1 MIAPL
6 PPKPPLQPTTPGFR
20 TDFHCAYHQRAGHD
34 TDSCSALR
42 HAILDLIDQG
52 LVNLGQPIVT
62 TDPLPTHDTRVVLP
76 PLGGIHL
83 IEHIEGDVFMMGW
96 DGEALQLISLYKD
109 SDFSGY
115 THGQQVPRPFRL
127 APDEIPRQPV
137 VSPVYLQHVPP
148 LTPFII
154 FSKGYGPAHRDV
166 QIVTRSGRVPHP
178 PLVDRTFATTTARE
192 EIQRDDD
199 EILRQLRT
207 T

>member
-1 MIAPL
+1 MIW
-6 PPKPPLQPTTPGFR
+6 
-20 TDFHCAYHQRAGHD
+20 D
-34 TDSCSALR
+34 
-42 HAILDLIDQG
+42 
-52 LVNLGQPIVT
+52 
-62 TDPLPTHDTRVVLP
+62 DPLPTHDTRAVPAL
-76 PLGGIHL
+76 LGGIHL
-83 IEHIEGDVFMMGW
+83 IEHIEGDVFMMVWG
-96 DGEALQLISLYKD
+96 GEAPQPISLYKD
-109 SDFSGY
+109 SNFNGY

-154 FSKGYGPAHRDV
+154 FSEGYGPAHRDV
-166 QIVTRSGRVPHP
+166 QIVTRRGRVPHP